1 MKKMEELLFKVLE
14 RKIESKDEITSIEAV
29 YVMTE
34 FNDFFKKDIS
44 IFEIIECETLEDIYD
59 LYK

>member
-1 MKKMEELLFKVLE
+1 MEELLFKVLE
-14 RKIESKDEITSIEAV
+14 RKVVSKDDITSLEVV
-29 YVMTE
+29 YIMSE
-34 FNDFFKKDIS
+34 FNDYFKKDIS

>member
-1 MKKMEELLFKVLE
+1 MEELLFKVLE
-14 RKIESKDEITSIEAV
+14 RKVVSKDDITSIEAV

-34 FNDFFKKDIS
+34 FNDYFNKDIS
-44 IFEIIECETLEDIYD
+44 IFEIIECVTLEEIYD